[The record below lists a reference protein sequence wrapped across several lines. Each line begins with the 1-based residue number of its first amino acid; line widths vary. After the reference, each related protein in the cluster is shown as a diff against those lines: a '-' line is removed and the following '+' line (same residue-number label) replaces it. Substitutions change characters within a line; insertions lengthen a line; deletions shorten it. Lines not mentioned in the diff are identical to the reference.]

1 MTQIIKNQDKKGDKN
16 MLWNK
21 ILPVMALMLALF
33 LPTKVTAQEESLK
46 VAEAV
51 IATSVE
57 NLVPQG
63 VSNTFPGTVKKLYA
77 FTRITGATKDTIIW
91 HLWFYGDKLMAEVRL
106 PVKSVNWRTYSSK
119 RIFPGWTGEWR
130 VDITNEDGLLLKT
143 LYFTV
148 E

>member
-1 MTQIIKNQDKKGDKN
+1 MPC
-16 MLWNK
+16 NK
-21 ILPVMALMLALF
+21 ILPAVILLAAFF
-33 LPTKVTAQEESLK
+33 LPAGVGAQEGPSLK
-46 VAEAV
+46 VAEAAV
-51 IATSVE
+51 ATSVE

-63 VSNTFPGTVKKLYA
+63 VSDRFPSSVGKLYA

-130 VDITNEDGLLLKT
+130 VDITDEDGLLLET
-143 LYFTV
+143 LYFTI